1 MHEQTAGGANPDRA
15 RAAVLDARR
24 EVLEARRRVWR
35 DAALESAA
43 RLFAARGSR
52 ATSMKDVADD
62 SGLALRALYQAFPSK
77 DDLFVAVVD
86 AAYARLL
93 PSLTGDVDGPDAG
106 ERVLELIDRI
116 FQSVQDRREA
126 FLIHARRGDGAAATL
141 RDGRDPFAPY
151 VEMVHEQV
159 ARIVAGAQ
167 RAGYAPGID
176 PHVVAVALI
185 ATIER
190 LCERE
195 LASDPEAE
203 VTRLAPSVRALF
215 APQFSVAS
223 KRVECAPSD

>member
-1 MHEQTAGGANPDRA
+1 MNKQTAEGTNSDRA

-43 RLFAARGSR
+43 RLFAARGLR

-62 SGLALRALYQAFPSK
+62 SGLALRALYQVFPSK

-93 PSLTGDVDGPDAG
+93 PSLTGNVDGPDAG
-106 ERVLELIDRI
+106 GRVLDLIDRI
-116 FQSVQDRREA
+116 FQSVQDSREA
-126 FLIHARRGDGAAATL
+126 FRIHARRGDGAATL

-159 ARIVAGAQ
+159 GRIVAGAQ

-215 APQFSVAS
+215 APQFSVPD
-223 KRVECAPSD
+223 E